1 MSHET
6 EPNLTT
12 SDGVSPAALDNENE
26 RKVTEAVEQMQR
38 IQKFTTIV
46 SRPSSSRWLH
56 HHSGCPDRASSL
68 SNVFGLPC
76 MCRQTIAHRLSTIQK
91 SDKIAVISG
100 GGVVE
105 LGTHQELLALDGVYA
120 QLAKQ
125 GQKKH

>member
-1 MSHET
+1 
-6 EPNLTT
+6 
-12 SDGVSPAALDNENE
+12 
-26 RKVTEAVEQMQR
+26 
-38 IQKFTTIV
+38 
-46 SRPSSSRWLH
+46 
-56 HHSGCPDRASSL
+56 
-68 SNVFGLPC
+68 